1 MMVLLVTALALSAWL
16 LARPPGGRS
25 GRIRRALNAGHP
37 GSRGGGSLA
46 SGRRGSRR
54 QGAGR
59 QGAGRQGSDGGTGR
73 GGWGGTPRDPR
84 TGWPGKSRQRSDCV
98 SMTVVV
104 QQLAALLKG
113 GRTPS
118 RLWDELWMVYAVEE
132 RTGAGPDDGPGL
144 TPASLSMLSVTR
156 GAAMRGAP
164 VADAIRA
171 ASATAFQGSHSRERQ
186 TWGELAACFDIA
198 AASGCPLADVLTR
211 LAAQLEVEDDAEA
224 ARQTA
229 LAGPKAT
236 VTLLTWLP
244 LLGLGLGAA
253 LGVDPLSILLGT
265 PLGMAALAAGVVLT
279 AAGRIWSA
287 RLVRSAIGT
296 P

>member
-1 MMVLLVTALALSAWL
+1 MMVLFVTALVVAAWL
-16 LARPPGGRS
+16 MARPPGGRA
-25 GRIRRALNAGHP
+25 GRIRTALNPGHP
-37 GSRGGGSLA
+37 DSQ
-46 SGRRGSRR
+46 GRRGSRSAL
-54 QGAGR
+54 GIK
-59 QGAGRQGSDGGTGR
+59 GR
-73 GGWGGTPRDPR
+73 GGRPGGAPVWNAIRA
-84 TGWPGKSRQRSDCV
+84 GKSRQQSQV
-98 SMTVVV
+98 VPMTVVV

-118 RLWDELWMVYAVEE
+118 RLWDELWMVYSVEE
-132 RTGAGPDDGPGL
+132 PSGSGPRDEPGL
-144 TPASLSMLSVTR
+144 TAGSLSMVSVARAAALR
-156 GAAMRGAP
+156 GSP
-164 VADAIRA
+164 VAEAIRA
-171 ASATAFQGSHSRERQ
+171 ASAAAFPGSQNRERRI
-186 TWGELAACFDIA
+186 WGELAACFDIA

-211 LAAQLEVEDDAEA
+211 LAAQLEAEDDAEA

-244 LLGLGLGAA
+244 LLGLGLGVA

-265 PLGMAALAAGVVLT
+265 PFGMAALAAGVGLT
-279 AAGRIWSA
+279 VAGRIWSA

>member
-1 MMVLLVTALALSAWL
+1 
-16 LARPPGGRS
+16 
-25 GRIRRALNAGHP
+25 
-37 GSRGGGSLA
+37 
-46 SGRRGSRR
+46 
-54 QGAGR
+54 
-59 QGAGRQGSDGGTGR
+59 
-73 GGWGGTPRDPR
+73 
-84 TGWPGKSRQRSDCV
+84 
-98 SMTVVV
+98 MTVLV

-113 GRTPS
+113 GRTAA
-118 RLWDELWMVYAVEE
+118 RLWDELWLVYAAEE
-132 RTGAGPDDGPGL
+132 HHGAEDGPAL
-144 TPASLSMLSVTR
+144 TPASLSLLSVAR
-156 GAAMRGAP
+156 AAAMRGSP

-171 ASATAFQGSHSRERQ
+171 ASAAAFSGGQNRERRI
-186 TWGELAACFDIA
+186 WGELAACFDIA

-244 LLGLGLGAA
+244 LLGLGLGVA

-265 PLGMAALAAGVVLT
+265 PFGVAALAAGVVLT
-279 AAGRIWSA
+279 AAGRMWSA

>member
-1 MMVLLVTALALSAWL
+1 MMVLLVTALALAAWL
-16 LARPPGGRS
+16 LVRPPGGRS
-25 GRIRRALNAGHP
+25 GRIRRALNTGYPPLRASGGK
-37 GSRGGGSLA
+37 GSGGRGSGG
-46 SGRRGSRR
+46 GRRGAPGNRR
-54 QGAGR
+54 AG
-59 QGAGRQGSDGGTGR
+59 
-73 GGWGGTPRDPR
+73 WH
-84 TGWPGKSRQRSDCV
+84 GKSRQRPDCV

-118 RLWDELWMVYAVEE
+118 RLWDELWLVYAVEE
-132 RTGAGPDDGPGL
+132 RTGDGPDDGPGL
-144 TPASLSMLSVTR
+144 SPASLSMVSVAR
-156 GAAMRGAP
+156 GAAKRGAT

-171 ASATAFQGSHSRERQ
+171 ASATAFHGSHSREQRI
-186 TWGELAACFDIA
+186 WGELAACFDIA

-244 LLGLGLGAA
+244 LLGLGLGVL

-265 PLGMAALAAGVVLT
+265 PWGMAALAAGMVLT
-279 AAGRIWSA
+279 VAGRIWSA

>member
-1 MMVLLVTALALSAWL
+1 MMGLFVTALALAAWL
-16 LARPPGGRS
+16 VARPPGGRS
-25 GRIRRALNAGHP
+25 GRIRKALNTGHRE
-37 GSRGGGSLA
+37 SQGGGGARGAVRAKGTGGWRGA
-46 SGRRGSRR
+46 SGARKVI
-54 QGAGR
+54 
-59 QGAGRQGSDGGTGR
+59 
-73 GGWGGTPRDPR
+73 
-84 TGWPGKSRQRSDCV
+84 WPGKSRQQSKV
-98 SMTVVV
+98 VPMTVVV

-118 RLWDELWMVYAVEE
+118 RLWDELWMVYAVQEPS
-132 RTGAGPDDGPGL
+132 GPGDEPGL
-144 TPASLSMLSVTR
+144 TPASLSMLSVAR
-156 GAAMRGAP
+156 AAAMRGSP

-171 ASATAFQGSHSRERQ
+171 ASAAAFPGSRNRERRI
-186 TWGELAACFDIA
+186 WGELAACFDIA

-244 LLGLGLGAA
+244 LLGLGLGVA

-265 PLGMAALAAGVVLT
+265 PFGMAALAAGVALT
-279 AAGRIWSA
+279 VAGRIWSA

>member
-1 MMVLLVTALALSAWL
+1 MMVLLVGALTVAVWL
-16 LARPPGGRS
+16 VARPPGGRS
-25 GRIRRALNAGHP
+25 GRIRKALNTVDP
-37 GSRGGGSLA
+37 DSRGHG
-46 SGRRGSRR
+46 SGRGNNRGWREAVRLRLATGHAVSRR
-54 QGAGR
+54 RSAGV
-59 QGAGRQGSDGGTGR
+59 
-73 GGWGGTPRDPR
+73 P
-84 TGWPGKSRQRSDCV
+84 
-98 SMTVVV
+98 MTVVA

-118 RLWDELWMVYAVEE
+118 RLWDELWLVYAADD
-132 RTGAGPDDGPGL
+132 RTATPDGEPRL
-144 TPASLSMLSVTR
+144 TPASRAMLSVARAAATR
-156 GAAMRGAP
+156 GSP
-164 VADAIRA
+164 VAGAIRA
-171 ASATAFQGSHSRERQ
+171 ASGSAFSGNHNRER
-186 TWGELAACFDIA
+186 TIWGELAACFEIA
-198 AASGCPLADVLTR
+198 EASGCPLADVLTR
-211 LAAQLEVEDDAEA
+211 FAAQLEVEDDAEA

-244 LLGLGLGAA
+244 LLGLGLGTA

-279 AAGRIWSA
+279 VAGRIWSA

>member
-1 MMVLLVTALALSAWL
+1 MMILLIAVLALAAWL
-16 LARPPGGRS
+16 VARPPGGRS
-25 GRIRRALNAGHP
+25 GRIRRALGTGHP
-37 GSRGGGSLA
+37 ESRGRNGGPEA
-46 SGRRGSRR
+46 GKGKWNGGPRGRPK
-54 QGAGR
+54 A
-59 QGAGRQGSDGGTGR
+59 
-73 GGWGGTPRDPR
+73 R
-84 TGWPGKSRQRSDCV
+84 TSIWPGKSRQQSRRV
-98 SMTVVV
+98 PMTVVV

-118 RLWDELWMVYAVEE
+118 RLWDELWLVYAVEE
-132 RTGAGPDDGPGL
+132 SPGAGADDVPGL
-144 TPASLSMLSVTR
+144 SPASLSMVSVAR
-156 GAAMRGAP
+156 AAAMRGSP
-164 VADAIRA
+164 VADAIRS
-171 ASATAFQGSHSRERQ
+171 ASAAAFPGSQSRERRI
-186 TWGELAACFDIA
+186 WGELAACFDIA

-211 LAAQLEVEDDAEA
+211 LAAQLEAEDDAEA

-244 LLGLGLGAA
+244 VLGLGLGVA

-279 AAGRIWSA
+279 VAGRIWSA

-296 P
+296 S

>member
-1 MMVLLVTALALSAWL
+1 MVLFVTALALAAWL
-16 LARPPGGRS
+16 VARPPGGS
-25 GRIRRALNAGHP
+25 SVRIRKALKTGHP
-37 GSRGGGSLA
+37 ESWDRGGARGSG
-46 SGRRGSRR
+46 SGSGTGKGGRRGAS
-54 QGAGR
+54 GAWR
-59 QGAGRQGSDGGTGR
+59 AI
-73 GGWGGTPRDPR
+73 
-84 TGWPGKSRQRSDCV
+84 WPGKSRQPEHCV
-98 SMTVVV
+98 PMTVVV

-118 RLWDELWMVYAVEE
+118 KLWDELWMVYATDG
-132 RTGAGPDDGPGL
+132 RSGDGPADGPSL
-144 TPASLSMLSVTR
+144 TPASLSMLSVAR
-156 GAAMRGAP
+156 AAAMRGSPA
-164 VADAIRA
+164 ADAIRA
-171 ASATAFQGSHSRERQ
+171 ASSAAFRGSKSRERRI
-186 TWGELAACFDIA
+186 WGDLAACFDIA
-198 AASGCPLADVLTR
+198 AASGCPLADVLSR

-265 PLGMAALAAGVVLT
+265 PFGMAALAAGVALT
-279 AAGRIWSA
+279 VAGRIWSA

>member
-1 MMVLLVTALALSAWL
+1 MMVLLVTALVFAAWL
-16 LARPPGGRS
+16 VVRPPGGRL
-25 GRIRRALNAGHP
+25 GRIRKALNAGGP
-37 GSRGGGSLA
+37 EPQ
-46 SGRRGSRR
+46 GRRGSRSAR
-54 QGAGR
+54 GV
-59 QGAGRQGSDGGTGR
+59 TGR
-73 GGWGGTPRDPR
+73 GRWPGGSQVWSAIRA
-84 TGWPGKSRQRSDCV
+84 GKSRQQSQV
-98 SMTVVV
+98 VPMTVVV

-118 RLWDELWMVYAVEE
+118 RLWDELWMVYSGE
-132 RTGAGPDDGPGL
+132 GPSGPGDQPGL
-144 TPASLSMLSVTR
+144 TRASSSMLAVAR
-156 GAAMRGAP
+156 AAAMRGSP

-171 ASATAFQGSHSRERQ
+171 AAPAAFTGSQGRERRI
-186 TWGELAACFDIA
+186 WGELAACFDIA
-198 AASGCPLADVLTR
+198 AASGCPLAEILTR
-211 LAAQLEVEDDAEA
+211 LAAQLEMEDDADA

-244 LLGLGLGAA
+244 LLGLGLGIA

-265 PLGMAALAAGVVLT
+265 PFGMTALAAGVALT
-279 AAGRIWSA
+279 VAGRIWSA

>member
-1 MMVLLVTALALSAWL
+1 
-16 LARPPGGRS
+16 
-25 GRIRRALNAGHP
+25 
-37 GSRGGGSLA
+37 
-46 SGRRGSRR
+46 
-54 QGAGR
+54 
-59 QGAGRQGSDGGTGR
+59 
-73 GGWGGTPRDPR
+73 
-84 TGWPGKSRQRSDCV
+84 
-98 SMTVVV
+98 MTVVV

-118 RLWDELWMVYAVEE
+118 RLWDELWMVYSVEE
-132 RTGAGPDDGPGL
+132 PSGSGPRDEPGL
-144 TPASLSMLSVTR
+144 TAGSLSMVSVARAAALR
-156 GAAMRGAP
+156 GSP
-164 VADAIRA
+164 VAEAIRA
-171 ASATAFQGSHSRERQ
+171 AAAAAFPGSQNRERRI
-186 TWGELAACFDIA
+186 WGELAACFDIA

-211 LAAQLEVEDDAEA
+211 LAAQLEAEDDAEA

-244 LLGLGLGAA
+244 LLGLGLGVA

-265 PLGMAALAAGVVLT
+265 PFGMAALAAGVGLT
-279 AAGRIWSA
+279 VAGRIWSA

>member
-1 MMVLLVTALALSAWL
+1 
-16 LARPPGGRS
+16 
-25 GRIRRALNAGHP
+25 
-37 GSRGGGSLA
+37 
-46 SGRRGSRR
+46 
-54 QGAGR
+54 
-59 QGAGRQGSDGGTGR
+59 
-73 GGWGGTPRDPR
+73 
-84 TGWPGKSRQRSDCV
+84 
-98 SMTVVV
+98 MTVVV

-118 RLWDELWMVYAVEE
+118 RLWDELWMVYSVEE
-132 RTGAGPDDGPGL
+132 PSGSGPRDEPGL
-144 TPASLSMLSVTR
+144 TAGSLSMVSVARAAALR
-156 GAAMRGAP
+156 GSP
-164 VADAIRA
+164 VAEAIRA
-171 ASATAFQGSHSRERQ
+171 AAAAAFPGSQNRERRI
-186 TWGELAACFDIA
+186 WGELAACFDIA

-211 LAAQLEVEDDAEA
+211 LAAQLEAEDDAEA

-244 LLGLGLGAA
+244 LLGLGLGVA

-265 PLGMAALAAGVVLT
+265 PFGMTALAAGVGLT
-279 AAGRIWSA
+279 VAGRIWSA

>member
-1 MMVLLVTALALSAWL
+1 MMILLIAVLALAAWL
-16 LARPPGGRS
+16 VARPPGGRS
-25 GRIRRALNAGHP
+25 GRIRTALRTGHP
-37 GSRGGGSLA
+37 EPRGRTGGPSA
-46 SGRRGSRR
+46 RNGRGS
-54 QGAGR
+54 GA
-59 QGAGRQGSDGGTGR
+59 S
-73 GGWGGTPRDPR
+73 RDTAKAR
-84 TGWPGKSRQRSDCV
+84 LSVLPGKPRQRSRCV
-98 SMTVVV
+98 PLTVVV

-118 RLWDELWMVYAVEE
+118 RLWDELWMVYAAEE
-132 RTGAGPDDGPGL
+132 RPGAGPDDVQGL
-144 TPASLSMLSVTR
+144 SPASLSMVSVAR
-156 GAAMRGAP
+156 AAAMRGSP
-164 VADAIRA
+164 VAEAIRS
-171 ASATAFQGSHSRERQ
+171 ASAVAFPGSQSRERRI
-186 TWGELAACFDIA
+186 WGELAACFDIA

-244 LLGLGLGAA
+244 VLGLGLGVA

-265 PLGMAALAAGVVLT
+265 PLGIAALAAGVVLT
-279 AAGRIWSA
+279 VAGRIWSA

-296 P
+296 S

>member
-1 MMVLLVTALALSAWL
+1 MMVLLIAALALAAWL
-16 LARPPGGRS
+16 ALRPPGGRS
-25 GRIRRALNAGHP
+25 GRIRKALDPEHAEPQGRGSGPGRGAGRDRGTGVGRRDTPGVRRAIRP
-37 GSRGGGSLA
+37 GK
-46 SGRRGSRR
+46 SGRRCDSV
-54 QGAGR
+54 
-59 QGAGRQGSDGGTGR
+59 
-73 GGWGGTPRDPR
+73 P
-84 TGWPGKSRQRSDCV
+84 
-98 SMTVVV
+98 MTVVV

-113 GRTPS
+113 GRTAA
-118 RLWDELWMVYAVEE
+118 RLWDELWLVYAAEE
-132 RTGAGPDDGPGL
+132 RHGAEDGPAL
-144 TPASLSMLSVTR
+144 TPASLSLLSVAR
-156 GAAMRGAP
+156 AAAMRGSP

-171 ASATAFQGSHSRERQ
+171 ASAAAFSGGQNRERRI
-186 TWGELAACFDIA
+186 WGELAACFDIA

-244 LLGLGLGAA
+244 LLGLGLGVA

-265 PLGMAALAAGVVLT
+265 PFGVAALAAGAVLT

>member
-1 MMVLLVTALALSAWL
+1 MMALLMAALALAAWL
-16 LARPPGGRS
+16 ALRPPGGRT
-25 GRIRRALNAGHP
+25 GRIRKALETGHSEPAGRDR
-37 GSRGGGSLA
+37 SR
-46 SGRRGSRR
+46 
-54 QGAGR
+54 GAGR
-59 QGAGRQGSDGGTGR
+59 GR
-73 GGWGGTPRDPR
+73 GAAGWLDAPGVRR
-84 TGWPGKSRQRSDCV
+84 AIWPGKAGQRSACV
-98 SMTVVV
+98 PMTVVV

-118 RLWDELWMVYAVEE
+118 RLWDELWLVYAAEE
-132 RTGAGPDDGPGL
+132 HAGAESGPGL
-144 TPASLSMLSVTR
+144 APASLSLLAVAR
-156 GAAMRGAP
+156 AAAMRGSP

-171 ASATAFQGSHSRERQ
+171 ASAAAFSGGQSRERRI
-186 TWGELAACFDIA
+186 WGELAACFDIA
-198 AASGCPLADVLTR
+198 AASGCPLADILTR

-244 LLGLGLGAA
+244 LLGLGLGVA

-265 PLGMAALAAGVVLT
+265 PFGVAALAAGLVLT

-296 P
+296 S